1 MVVVFSSNFAYLWY
15 YINGDNM
22 ELKDVILDRRSIRKY
37 KSDIVREDIL
47 LEGIKMGVKAPSAHN
62 RQPWKFKLLSKEE
75 KDKVA
80 SLLEDKTKDIPL
92 HSGPHT
98 ASVIREV
105 PHLIMIFLDSSE
117 NDDREMDILSVGACI
132 ENMIL
137 YYTSMGLGTIWIGN
151 TNIINEEIKDL
162 LGINYDTI
170 SSLGIGFKNQ
180 EPHSRPRKEF
190 EDVIL

>member
-1 MVVVFSSNFAYLWY
+1 
-15 YINGDNM
+15 M

-37 KSDIVREDIL
+37 KSDIL

>member
-22 ELKDVILDRRSIRKY
+22 ELKDAILDRRSIRKY

-117 NDDREMDILSVGACI
+117 SDDREMDILSVGACI